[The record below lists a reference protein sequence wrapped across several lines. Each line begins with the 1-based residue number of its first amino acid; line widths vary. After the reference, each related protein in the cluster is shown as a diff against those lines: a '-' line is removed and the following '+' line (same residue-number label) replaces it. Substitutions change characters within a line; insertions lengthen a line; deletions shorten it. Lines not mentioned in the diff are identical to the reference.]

1 LPNYLALDYQFMM
14 FHIGENEEN
23 EENEESEE
31 NENAN
36 VKNE

>member
-1 LPNYLALDYQFMM
+1 MM